1 MKRSSLILLLT
12 IVALVLLVAGFFAP
26 LFTMSK
32 FFIFNNTVSLYSVL
46 YDLWD
51 EHYFGLFIIIMSFS
65 VLFPMIKIV
74 MMFYL
79 QMAPSASRQRHKKLI
94 NVLELVGKWSML
106 DVFVVAILLVAIK
119 LGPMADVTVHYGV
132 YVFSS
137 AIIIMMLV
145 SRYICKA
152 R

>member
-1 MKRSSLILLLT
+1 MKRSSLILILT
-12 IVALVLLVAGFFAP
+12 IVALVLLVTGFFAP

-46 YDLWD
+46 FDLWD

-79 QMAPSASRQRHKKLI
+79 QMAPSASRHRHKKLI